1 MAADELDTNDVIEIG
16 EDLDIDVVV
25 DADGTVLGAV
35 VDDLVVATSA
45 EGSIVDETIDILD
58 AEGDLLMEDEKVSVY
73 DADGNLVAQDETVIL
88 PLEG

>member
-25 DADGTVLGAV
+25 DGDGTVLGAV

-58 AEGDLLMEDEKVSVY
+58 ADGDLLMEDEKMSVY